1 MLYGQI
7 VIHVALSENHICDS
21 SVAKK
26 KKNHRKN

>member
-26 KKNHRKN
+26 KNHRKN